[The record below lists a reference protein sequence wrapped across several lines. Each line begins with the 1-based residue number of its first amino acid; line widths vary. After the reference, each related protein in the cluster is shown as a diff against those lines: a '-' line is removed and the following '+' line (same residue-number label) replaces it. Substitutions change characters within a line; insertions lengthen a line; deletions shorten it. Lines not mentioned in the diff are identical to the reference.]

1 MAIKASITITISK
14 YRDCDSITRY
24 FKLQA
29 STAAAPAIP
38 TTLIPS
44 SSDWSTTEPNYT
56 SGSTNTLYYTDKYV
70 FSDGT
75 FQYTDDGNGKAIKSS
90 SYEAAKEA
98 YNKAQNAQN
107 IANNVNNNLNNM
119 DFNDKNLLFNYQK
132 MRQDNSQW
140 DRTNIIFDTTDLPE
154 DDELNFKMNG
164 IARTSYYIP
173 FNKSHS
179 YKFEA
184 WFKAVNTHK
193 TNVNLFY
200 PSIEAYDADKLW
212 IEFKHSLQRPNTI
225 TTTVQDINPG
235 DTVIYADDLTNWDVS
250 ANHPYYYVG
259 IYNYKSSQGIEYNK
273 YTRNICKFGDYGQ
286 PKDNINKTN
295 NTITLQ
301 KPYSGPVIPSGT
313 NIAQNG
319 EGSTYIYPFA
329 GISYSSVAEW
339 TKLIMSDTKL
349 DIHFDVRLE
358 STSYIRYLNFNQYFW
373 LYNPK
378 LYDVTSEEEL
388 KNINDSLEQQ
398 EADIKSLDNILNDE
412 NTGII
417 QIVDVLDKK
426 LTSTEFGWLMDF
438 QLLASKLKDKNGND
452 VSINDINNSLNNSM
466 DDLEIINKYISFEN
480 GNIILGEKNAQSGT
494 EGFKLI
500 LSNDKISFMDGE
512 QEVAYITNKKLYIS
526 ESEIKENSIFKGNVQ
541 LGDFAFIPR
550 YTLDQNGNKIFSN
563 LSFKKV
569 GG

>member
-132 MRQDNSQW
+132 MRQDKSQW

-184 WFKAVNTHK
+184 WFKAVDTHK

-250 ANHPYYYVG
+250 ANHAYYYVG

-273 YTRNICKFGDYGQ
+273 YTRNVCKFGDYGQ
-286 PKDNINKTN
+286 PKNNINKTN

-319 EGSTYIYPFA
+319 DGSTYIYPFA

-388 KNINDSLEQQ
+388 KNIAVGVNDSLDKIYDLQIDQKGIRSIVGDVSDKQNTLEGNY
-398 EADIKSLDNILNDE
+398 EKLSGEFSTYKE
-412 NTGII
+412 NKDSFEWNLYKTLYG
-417 QIVDVLDKK
+417 D
-426 LTSTEFGWLMDF
+426 TSTQDDPRNFN
-438 QLLASKLKDKNGND
+438 DKRLTFKSMRLDDTGLSIIDSESPFSSTLNTESVQFKYYND
-452 VSINDINNSLNNSM
+452 VVGEYNKDGASITNLKVTETSILGH
-466 DDLEIINKYISFEN
+466 LRINKVIESY
-480 GNIILGEKNAQSGT
+480 GAQ
-494 EGFKLI
+494 
-500 LSNDKISFMDGE
+500 N
-512 QEVAYITNKKLYIS
+512 
-526 ESEIKENSIFKGNVQ
+526 
-541 LGDFAFIPR
+541 PR
-550 YTLDQNGNKIFSN
+550 KRTRIYWI
-563 LSFKKV
+563 
-569 GG
+569 GGQ

>member
-119 DFNDKNLLFNYQK
+119 DFSDKNLLFNYQK

-154 DDELNFKMNG
+154 DDELNFKMKG

-184 WFKAVNTHK
+184 WFKAVDTHK

-301 KPYSGPVIPSGT
+301 EPYSGPVIPSGT

-349 DIHFDVRLE
+349 DIDFDVRLE

-388 KNINDSLEQQ
+388 KNIAVGVNDSLDKIYDLQIDQKGIRSIVGDVSNKQNVLESNY
-398 EADIKSLDNILNDE
+398 EKLLGEFSTYKE
-412 NTGII
+412 NEDSFEWNLYKTLYG
-417 QIVDVLDKK
+417 D
-426 LTSTEFGWLMDF
+426 TSTQDDPRNFNDKRLTFKSMRLDDTGLSIIDSESPFSSTLNTESVQFKYYDDVVGEYNKDG
-438 QLLASKLKDKNGND
+438 ASITNLK
-452 VSINDINNSLNNSM
+452 VTETSILGH
-466 DDLEIINKYISFEN
+466 LRINKVIESY
-480 GNIILGEKNAQSGT
+480 GAQ
-494 EGFKLI
+494 
-500 LSNDKISFMDGE
+500 N
-512 QEVAYITNKKLYIS
+512 
-526 ESEIKENSIFKGNVQ
+526 
-541 LGDFAFIPR
+541 PR
-550 YTLDQNGNKIFSN
+550 KRTRIYWI
-563 LSFKKV
+563 
-569 GG
+569 GGQ